1 MADFLLKNNKPDLIL
16 SSKSIRTVET
26 LNYLMDIDRKSRP
39 IYDDSLYLAEPKK
52 IINCIIKNVNNENT
66 ILLVAHNPGI
76 HELSVSLVKNN
87 DELNLENDFPSASM
101 SIFSLGN
108 NEWHDLGNKKLELIK
123 FIRPKDLNS

>member
-1 MADFLLKNNKPDLIL
+1 M
-16 SSKSIRTVET
+16 
-26 LNYLMDIDRKSRP
+26 
-39 IYDDSLYLAEPKK
+39 
-52 IINCIIKNVNNENT
+52 NNENT

-108 NEWHDLGNKKLELIK
+108 NKWLDLGNKKLELIK
-123 FIRPKDLNS
+123 FIRPRDLNN